1 LIALIHHVC
10 KQRPNHCI
18 IASYIDVRCLRQ
30 RQRDQFLF
38 KEVYM
43 LTTEVRKA
51 IVQQYQTEA
60 NDTGSPEVQVALL
73 TANIRE
79 LTKHFEAH
87 KKDVHSRRG
96 LQAMINR
103 RRKLLN
109 YLKRKDAKRYQTL
122 IERLELRY

>member
-1 LIALIHHVC
+1 
-10 KQRPNHCI
+10 
-18 IASYIDVRCLRQ
+18 
-30 RQRDQFLF
+30 
-38 KEVYM
+38 M
-43 LTTEVRKA
+43 LTTEARKA

-109 YLKRKDAKRYQTL
+109 YLKRKDTKRYQTL